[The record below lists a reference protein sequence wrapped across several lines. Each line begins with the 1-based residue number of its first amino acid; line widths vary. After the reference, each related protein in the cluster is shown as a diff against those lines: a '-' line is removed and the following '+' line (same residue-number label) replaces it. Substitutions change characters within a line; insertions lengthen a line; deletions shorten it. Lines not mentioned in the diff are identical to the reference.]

1 MPHRRRLIQP
11 LLQADL
17 PGSQLSDWV
26 LSFVRQEELFR
37 GGDRVLVAVSG
48 GPDSVALLHLLAGW
62 RQELGLE
69 LAVGHFDHG
78 LRRESQEEAA
88 WVAGLAERLKLPFH
102 PGRGAVKE
110 LARTSRLS
118 LQMAARKLRLGF
130 LREVCVV
137 HGYQKLALGHT
148 ADDQVE
154 LFFLRLLRG
163 AGPGGLKGMWPATPE
178 GAVRPLLAVGKAP
191 LLAWLE
197 EQGIPYRRDP
207 SNLSRAYLRNRV
219 RLDLLP
225 ELLRL
230 YNPRLREAVWR
241 GQALLQEDERLLAG
255 ETGRLL
261 TQVGRCPA
269 QDFYYLDLGQL
280 RALDYPWQL
289 RVLRAAV
296 AKVAGEAGL
305 TAAQTAA
312 LLDLAWGGKSG
323 GLISLGQAR
332 AARAGPELHLF
343 RDFPPSPGGALALP
357 VVPQGNLESPEGW
370 NWTWSSR
377 PRPGPGFTP
386 PGPQA
391 AALNRERLIWP
402 LQVRYFRAGDRFW
415 PLGAPGPRKLQD
427 FLVDCKIPRW
437 LRPHIP
443 LVVSGGQIVWVAGLR
458 TAEPLKVGSAGGA
471 VLTLA
476 VSPTR
481 PETRRLWEVI
491 LDCRKR
497 QA

>member
-1 MPHRRRLIQP
+1 M
-11 LLQADL
+11 
-17 PGSQLSDWV
+17 
-26 LSFVRQEELFR
+26 
-37 GGDRVLVAVSG
+37 
-48 GPDSVALLHLLAGW
+48 
-62 RQELGLE
+62 
-69 LAVGHFDHG
+69 
-78 LRRESQEEAA
+78 
-88 WVAGLAERLKLPFH
+88 
-102 PGRGAVKE
+102 
-110 LARTSRLS
+110 
-118 LQMAARKLRLGF
+118 
-130 LREVCVV
+130 

-178 GAVRPLLAVGKAP
+178 GVVRPLLAVGKAP

-197 EQGIPYRRDP
+197 EQAIPYLRDP

-241 GQALLQEDERLLAG
+241 GQVLLQEDERLLAG
-255 ETGRLL
+255 ETERLL
-261 TQVGRCPA
+261 AQVGRCPA
-269 QDFYYLDLGQL
+269 RGFYYLDLGRL

-296 AKVAGEAGL
+296 ARVAGEAEL
-305 TAAQTAA
+305 TLAQTGS
-312 LLDLAWGGKSG
+312 LLDLAQGKKSG

-343 RDFPPSPGGALALP
+343 RDLPPAPIGALALP
-357 VVPQGNLESPEGW
+357 DGPPGKSGVAGGLELDLEQPPS
-370 NWTWSSR
+370 
-377 PRPGPGFTP
+377 PGPRLHPAG
-386 PGPQA
+386 A
-391 AALNRERLIWP
+391 EKASLNRERLIWP
-402 LQVRYFRAGDRFW
+402 LRVRYFQAGDRFW

-458 TAEPLKVGSAGGA
+458 TAEPLKVGVAGEA
-471 VLTLA
+471 VLTLTA
-476 VSPTR
+476 SPTR

-491 LDCRKR
+491 LDCRR
-497 QA
+497 RRVQGSGI

>member
-1 MPHRRRLIQP
+1 LPHRRRLIQP
-11 LLQADL
+11 LFQADL
-17 PGSQLSDWV
+17 PGSQLPDWV
-26 LSFVRQEELFR
+26 LGFVRQEELFR

-88 WVAGLAERLKLPFH
+88 WVAGLAEQLKLPFH

-163 AGPGGLKGMWPATPE
+163 AGPGGLKGMWPATPA

-197 EQGIPYRRDP
+197 EQGIPYLRDP

-261 TQVGRCPA
+261 TQVGRRPA
-269 QDFYYLDLGQL
+269 QDFYYLDLGRL

-296 AKVAGEAGL
+296 AKVAGEAEL

-323 GLISLGQAR
+323 GLISLGPAR

-343 RDFPPSPGGALALP
+343 RDLPPSPGGALALP

-377 PRPGPGFTP
+377 PHPGPGFTP

-402 LQVRYFRAGDRFW
+402 LEVRYFRAGDRFW

-458 TAEPLKVGSAGGA
+458 TAEPLKVDSAGGA

-491 LDCRKR
+491 LDCRQR
-497 QA
+497 QP

>member
-17 PGSQLSDWV
+17 PGSQLPDRI
-26 LSFVRQEELFR
+26 LGFVRQEKLFR

-78 LRRESQEEAA
+78 LRRESQEEAD
-88 WVAGLAERLKLPFH
+88 WVESLAAQLKLPMH

-118 LQMAARKLRLGF
+118 LQMAARKLRLSF
-130 LREVCVV
+130 LREVCTL

-178 GAVRPLLAVGKAP
+178 GVVRPLLAVGKAP

-197 EQGIPYRRDP
+197 EQAIPYLRDP

-241 GQALLQEDERLLAG
+241 GQVLLQEDERLLAG

-261 TQVGRCPA
+261 AQVGRCPA
-269 QDFYYLDLGQL
+269 RGFCYLDLGRL

-289 RVLRAAV
+289 RVLRAA
-296 AKVAGEAGL
+296 AARVAGEAEL

-312 LLDLAWGGKSG
+312 LLDLAWGEKSG

-332 AARAGPELHLF
+332 AARAGSELHLF
-343 RDFPPSPGGALALP
+343 RDLPPAPSGALALP
-357 VVPQGNLESPEGW
+357 PAPQGNLESPEGW

-377 PRPGPGFTP
+377 HHPSSGFTP

-391 AALNRERLIWP
+391 VALNRERLIWP
-402 LQVRYFRAGDRFW
+402 LVVRYFQAGDRFW

-458 TAEPLKVGSAGGA
+458 TAEPLKVSAAGDA
-471 VLTLA
+471 ILTLA

-481 PETRRLWEVI
+481 PESRRLWEVI
-491 LDCRKR
+491 LDCHQRR
-497 QA
+497 L